1 MNELHRLGLG
11 KLSDIIE
18 SEQDFLSRVE
28 PISKKS
34 APFLA
39 IEAIS
44 GEGFHK
50 VMSGADVA
58 AHASEGVAI
67 TRLNDVQA
75 HEIPKSLLKGAD
87 ITEVATGLYAIQ
99 SNHAVYQVK
108 DGNSVV
114 LTDTWPLELA
124 VAGDFVTEHG
134 SRLDEQVVVEPS
146 FESNLIINVPQS
158 QIDNAYEVI
167 ADGQD
172 YANTQ
177 LRRDTVK
184 QGFEADLANDAGLSR

>member
-1 MNELHRLGLG
+1 M
-11 KLSDIIE
+11 
-18 SEQDFLSRVE
+18 
-28 PISKKS
+28 S

-67 TRLNDVQA
+67 TRLNDVQV